1 MTESTISK
9 HLSGIMPLPGAS
21 TPNGNAMSRS
31 HLSLV
36 TASTAAPSDPD
47 PIYAL
52 MEKVRQ
58 TANALNGY
66 DGPCDDE
73 YDDLEQDYHD
83 AQDEIRGVMPITR
96 DGLLAYLDFIITE
109 QAFILE
115 KDDVSVDFFRIV
127 VRSIRLVA

>member
-1 MTESTISK
+1 
-9 HLSGIMPLPGAS
+9 
-21 TPNGNAMSRS
+21 MSRS

-36 TASTAAPSDPD
+36 TTSKTRRNKPDD

-52 MEKVRQ
+52 IEGVRD
-58 TANALNGY
+58 TANALNKY

-83 AQDEIRGVMPITR
+83 AQDEIRGVVPITR
-96 DGLLAYLDFIITE
+96 DGLFAYLDFIISE

-115 KDDVSVDFFRIV
+115 KNDVALDFFRIIA
-127 VRSIRLVA
+127 RSIRTVA